1 MPTYLVAFAVTN
13 FISQRMVLKEPNTLT
28 MEVLARS
35 AVRNQLDLGL
45 RKGAE
50 AIRALEKHFDQ
61 AYHLPKLDQIAL
73 MQKPGGAMEN
83 WGLVTY
89 DDRYLLV
96 NEETASNLQKEEVI
110 ITIVHEFV
118 HQFFGNLVT
127 PKWWT
132 DLFLNEG
139 FATFYE
145 YYVGAEV
152 EPSIRF
158 KELFAVE
165 ALQLALSVD
174 SKNTSRPL
182 SFYTETDLDS
192 LFDVITYKKGGSV
205 LRMMNH
211 ALGERTFQKGIRR
224 YLASKYYSKVDK
236 QISYFFKT
244 SFFILARTV
253 P

>member
-1 MPTYLVAFAVTN
+1 MPTYLVAFTVTD
-13 FISQRMVLKEPNTLT
+13 FISQRMVLKEPTTLT

-50 AIRALEKHFDQ
+50 AIRAMEKHFDQ
-61 AYHLPKLDQIAL
+61 IYHLPKLDQIAL

-96 NEETASNLQKEEVI
+96 NEETASNYQKEEVI

-182 SFYTETDLDS
+182 SFYTETNLDS

-224 YLASKYYSKVDK
+224 YLASK
-236 QISYFFKT
+236 
-244 SFFILARTV
+244 
-253 P
+253 